1 MSGTYYPELMT
12 QLILASQSPARLK
25 ILKDA
30 GFDPIVQTSDVDEDQ
45 VLSSKDAR
53 DPEQYVQTLAEAKA
67 QDVAQKHALEQVLV
81 LGADSALSFDGEILG
96 KPLVDEIATQRWKQM
111 RGKQGTL
118 FTGQTLVDTK
128 NQHFL
133 TKVSATKVWFSNISD
148 LQIERYVDSKE
159 PLMVA
164 GAFTIDSLGGA
175 FINRI
180 EGDYHTVVGLSLRL
194 LREMMAELEYEYT
207 DFWN

>member
-1 MSGTYYPELMT
+1 
-12 QLILASQSPARLK
+12 
-25 ILKDA
+25 
-30 GFDPIVQTSDVDEDQ
+30 
-45 VLSSKDAR
+45 
-53 DPEQYVQTLAEAKA
+53 
-67 QDVAQKHALEQVLV
+67 
-81 LGADSALSFDGEILG
+81 
-96 KPLVDEIATQRWKQM
+96 M

-128 NQHFL
+128 TQHFL

-175 FINRI
+175 FIDRI